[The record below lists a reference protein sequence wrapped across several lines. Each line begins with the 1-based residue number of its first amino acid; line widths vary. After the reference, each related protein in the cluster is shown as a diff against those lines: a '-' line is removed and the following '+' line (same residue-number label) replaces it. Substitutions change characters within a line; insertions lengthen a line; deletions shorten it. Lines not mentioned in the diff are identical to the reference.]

1 MKDCERE
8 SVRHSEKDEENS
20 INDIQRGKKGK
31 TEKQFVCY
39 CVGKTGTEDEEI
51 VKWVVMVRKVRK
63 TKKV

>member
-31 TEKQFVCY
+31 TEKQFYV
-39 CVGKTGTEDEEI
+39 I
-51 VKWVVMVRKVRK
+51 VSVKQAQRM
-63 TKKV
+63 KKL